1 MPHAQRPRDVSDPAG
16 EAAGAVVGKATLAAA
31 RLLGLNNRDLA
42 VVLGTSEASISRLA
56 RERGLRMGSAEASLA
71 LLFLR
76 LFRSLDAIVGG
87 SEAKARD
94 WFTAPNRHVGG
105 VPAQQV
111 RTPEGLV
118 NVVQYLDAIRGKL

>member
-1 MPHAQRPRDVSDPAG
+1 MRHAQPRLDSPDPAD
-16 EAAGAVVGKATLAAA
+16 EAAGAVVGKATHAAA

-87 SEAKARD
+87 NDVKARA

-105 VPAQQV
+105 VPAERV

>member
-1 MPHAQRPRDVSDPAG
+1 MPRAQPRLDSPDPAD
-16 EAAGAVVGKATLAAA
+16 EASGAVIAKATLAAA

-56 RERGLRMGSAEASLA
+56 RDRGFRMGSAEASLA

-87 SEAKARD
+87 SEVKARA

-105 VPAQQV
+105 VPARQV

>member
-1 MPHAQRPRDVSDPAG
+1 MSHIRVSRDAADPAG
-16 EAAGAVVGKATLAAA
+16 EDAGAVVGKATLAAA

-42 VVLGTSEASISRLA
+42 AVLGTSEASISRLA

-87 SEAKARD
+87 NHVKARA
-94 WFTAPNRHVGG
+94 WFTAANRHVGG
-105 VPAQQV
+105 VPAERV

>member
-1 MPHAQRPRDVSDPAG
+1 MSPLRPSHASADPAD
-16 EAAGAVVGKATLAAA
+16 EEAGAVIGKATLAAA

-42 VVLGTSEASISRLA
+42 VVLGTSEASVSRLA
-56 RERGLRMGSAEASLA
+56 RDRGLRVGSAEASLA

-87 SEAKARD
+87 SDVKARA
-94 WFTAPNRHVGG
+94 WFTASNRHVGG
-105 VPAQQV
+105 VPAERI
-111 RTPEGLV
+111 RTTEGLV